1 METAENNA
9 NIDDT
14 VKSRTGT
21 FEVIPSGKIFVIS
34 FLVFNYITKLV
45 WKYEKVRV
53 KFRL

>member
-9 NIDDT
+9 NIGDT

-21 FEVIPSGKIFVIS
+21 FKVIQSGKFFVIS
-34 FLVFNYITKLV
+34 FLVFNYISKLL